1 MEGYIKLYRQIQ
13 DCDIWL
19 DDAPF
24 DRRSAWVDLL
34 LMANHSDKDIL
45 FDGQVMTVKRGQ
57 RVTSIRRLAERWGW
71 GKDKVS
77 KYLTLLEQFGMIEKK
92 ADSKRTLITIVNY
105 GKFQGSEVEEQTANR
120 QQTDS
125 KQTQNRHRPATNNND
140 KNDKN
145 EKNIIIGRFTPPT
158 PDEVKEYCQE
168 RGNSVDAQR
177 FVDYYESKG
186 WMIGKNKMKDWRAA
200 VRTWERNTKKEDND
214 DTGEY
219 ADVYAQ
225 YGF

>member
-1 MEGYIKLYRQIQ
+1 MTNGWVKIHRKT
-13 DCDIWL
+13 L
-19 DDAPF
+19 DNPVVMKDAAHMAVWF
-24 DRRSAWVDLL
+24 YLL
-34 LMANHSDKDIL
+34 LNASHDEHRTVFNGKVITLQAGQLVTGRKKIADALSLDESKVRRILNLFENDRMIDQQTTNGGRLISLLNWESYQNSDQQND
-45 FDGQVMTVKRGQ
+45 Q
-57 RVTSIRRLAERWGW
+57 RVTNERPTSDQRVTTIQEY
-71 GKDKVS
+71 KELKNV
-77 KYLTLLEQFGMIEKK
+77 KK
-92 ADSKRTLITIVNY
+92 ER
-105 GKFQGSEVEEQTANR
+105 
-120 QQTDS
+120 
-125 KQTQNRHRPATNNND
+125 NNM
-140 KNDKN
+140 
-145 EKNIIIGRFTPPT
+145 GRFTPPT